1 MSRVTGFIEYLESHV
16 GDMYVW
22 GAQGQQV
29 DSMSDPYAWIERRET
44 SDVNYNRA
52 TYFMEKAEKRPLYA
66 FDCSGLIVHYISDIK
81 HWMKGDTNAQG
92 LYRMCGE
99 NRGYAGKT
107 PMCAGDLVFKYSES
121 SKKMVHVGVYV
132 DTMPDIPGVCVFMRD
147 MSHVGVYV
155 GDGYTIEAKG
165 RDDGVCKRKLS
176 DGSWTHWGRLALL
189 QQEEEKEEVKAR
201 KIITLTTPMMRGD
214 DIKALQTALN
224 SLGYNAGDP
233 DGIAGKNTIAAIRR
247 FAQDYANAGET
258 ELPEVLQATVS
269 VDGKIY
275 VGALKK

>member
-44 SDVNYNRA
+44 SDTNYNRA
-52 TYFMEKAEKRPLYA
+52 VKFMEKAEKRPLYA

-92 LYRMCGE
+92 LYRMCDE
-99 NRGYAGKT
+99 NRGYVGKPHMAGRPRIQVQRKQQ
-107 PMCAGDLVFKYSES
+107 E
-121 SKKMVHVGVYV
+121 MV
-132 DTMPDIPGVCVFMRD
+132 
-147 MSHVGVYV
+147 HVGVYV

-176 DGSWTHWGRLALL
+176 DGSWTHWGRLAML

-201 KIITLTTPMMRGD
+201 KIITLTSPMMRGD

-224 SLGYNAGDP
+224 ALGYDAGDP
-233 DGIAGKNTIAAIRR
+233 DGIAGKTPLRPYERLPGTQHGTDRATERVAGYRICGRQNLCRR
-247 FAQDYANAGET
+247 T
-258 ELPEVLQATVS
+258 
-269 VDGKIY
+269 
-275 VGALKK
+275 KK

>member
-44 SDVNYNRA
+44 SDTNYNRA
-52 TYFMEKAEKRPLYA
+52 VKFMEKAEKRPLYA
-66 FDCSGLIVHYISDIK
+66 FDCSGLIVHYISDIRR
-81 HWMKGDTNAQG
+81 WMKGDTTAQG

-99 NRGYAGKT
+99 NRGYVGKT
-107 PMCAGDLVFKYSES
+107 PIWPGDLVFKYSES
-121 SKKMVHVGVYV
+121 SKKMV
-132 DTMPDIPGVCVFMRD
+132 
-147 MSHVGVYV
+147 HVGVYV

-165 RDDGVCKRKLS
+165 RDDGVCKRLLS
-176 DGSWTHWGRLALL
+176 QGDWTHWGRLPLL
-189 QQEEEKEEVKAR
+189 QADDPEETEEKVAK
-201 KIITLTTPMMRGD
+201 KIELTSPMMRGE

-224 SLGYNAGDP
+224 ALGYDAGDP
-233 DGIAGKNTIAAIRR
+233 DGIAGKNTVAAIRA
-247 FAQDYANAGET
+247 FCQAHSMAPA
-258 ELPEVLQATVS
+258 ELPDVLQVSVS

-275 VGALKK
+275 VGTVKK

>member
-44 SDVNYNRA
+44 SDTNYNRA
-52 TYFMEKAEKRPLYA
+52 VKFMEKAEKRPLYA

-107 PMCAGDLVFKYSES
+107 PMCAGDLVFKYSENS
-121 SKKMVHVGVYV
+121 GKMV
-132 DTMPDIPGVCVFMRD
+132 
-147 MSHVGVYV
+147 HVGVYV

-165 RDDGVCKRKLS
+165 RDDGVCKRKLP
-176 DGSWTHWGRLALL
+176 DGNWTHWGRLALL

-224 SLGYNAGDP
+224 ALGYDAGDA

-247 FAQDYANAGET
+247 FAGDYTNAGET
-258 ELPEVLQATVS
+258 ELPELLQATVS

-275 VGALKK
+275 VGTLKK

>member
-1 MSRVTGFIEYLESHV
+1 MNRIDGFIAYLESHV

-22 GAQGQQV
+22 GAQGQRV
-29 DSMSDPYAWIERRET
+29 DTMSDPHAWIERRET
-44 SDVNYNRA
+44 SDTNYKRA
-52 TYFMEKAEKRPLYA
+52 VKFMEKAAKRPLYA
-66 FDCSGLIVHYISDIK
+66 FDCSGLIVHYISDTK

-107 PMCAGDLVFKYSES
+107 PMWAGDLVFKYSES
-121 SKKMVHVGVYV
+121 SKKMV
-132 DTMPDIPGVCVFMRD
+132 
-147 MSHVGVYV
+147 HVGVYV

-176 DGSWTHWGRLALL
+176 DGNWTHWGRLALL
-189 QQEEEKEEVKAR
+189 QEEDKEEVKAR
-201 KIITLTTPMMRGD
+201 KIIALTSPMMRGD

-224 SLGYNAGDP
+224 SLGYDAGDA

-247 FAQDYANAGET
+247 FAGDYANAGET
-258 ELPEVLQATVS
+258 ELPDVLQATVS

-275 VGALKK
+275 VGTLKK

>member
-52 TYFMEKAEKRPLYA
+52 VKFMEKAEKRPLYA

-81 HWMKGDTNAQG
+81 HWMKGDTSAQG
-92 LYRMCGE
+92 LYRMCDE
-99 NRGYAGKT
+99 NRGYVGKT
-107 PMCAGDLVFKYSES
+107 PIWPGDLVFKYSEN

-132 DTMPDIPGVCVFMRD
+132 G
-147 MSHVGVYV
+147 G
-155 GDGYTIEAKG
+155 GGYTIEAKG

-176 DGSWTHWGRLALL
+176 DGSWTHWGRLAML
-189 QQEEEKEEVKAR
+189 QQEEEKEVKVR
-201 KIITLTTPMMRGD
+201 KTITLTTPMMRGD

-224 SLGYNAGDP
+224 SLGYDAGDA
-233 DGIAGKNTIAAIRR
+233 DGIAGKNTIAAIQR
-247 FAQDYANAGET
+247 FAGDYAGET

-275 VGALKK
+275 VGTLKK

>member
-107 PMCAGDLVFKYSES
+107 PMLAGDLVFKYSES
-121 SKKMVHVGVYV
+121 SKKMV
-132 DTMPDIPGVCVFMRD
+132 
-147 MSHVGVYV
+147 HVGVYV

-176 DGSWTHWGRLALL
+176 DGNWTHWGRLPLL
-189 QQEEEKEEVKAR
+189 QADDPEETEEKVAK
-201 KIITLTTPMMRGD
+201 KIELTSPMMRGE

-224 SLGYNAGDP
+224 ALGYDAGDA
-233 DGIAGKNTIAAIRR
+233 DGIAGKNTIAAIQR
-247 FAQDYANAGET
+247 FAGDYANAGET

-275 VGALKK
+275 VGTLKK

>member
-1 MSRVTGFIEYLESHV
+1 MNRIDGFIAYLESHV

-44 SDVNYNRA
+44 SDTNYNRA
-52 TYFMEKAEKRPLYA
+52 VKFMEKAEKRPLYA

-81 HWMKGDTNAQG
+81 HWMKGDTSAHG
-92 LYRMCGE
+92 LYGMCRD
-99 NRGYAGKT
+99 NRGYFGMAEMR
-107 PMCAGDLVFKYSES
+107 PGDLLFIEGAKNGQ
-121 SKKMVHVGVYV
+121 KAMV
-132 DTMPDIPGVCVFMRD
+132 
-147 MSHVGVYV
+147 HVGVYV

-165 RDDGVCKRKLS
+165 RDDGVCKRLLS
-176 DGSWTHWGRLALL
+176 QGDWTHWGRLPLL
-189 QQEEEKEEVKAR
+189 QADDPEETEEKVAK
-201 KIITLTTPMMRGD
+201 KIELTSPMMRGE

-224 SLGYNAGDP
+224 ALGYDAGDA
-233 DGIAGKNTIAAIRR
+233 DGIAGKNTIAAIQR
-247 FAQDYANAGET
+247 FAGDYANAGET

-275 VGALKK
+275 VGTLKK

>member
-44 SDVNYNRA
+44 SDTNYNRA
-52 TYFMEKAEKRPLYA
+52 VKFMEKAEKRPLYA

-132 DTMPDIPGVCVFMRD
+132 
-147 MSHVGVYV
+147 

-176 DGSWTHWGRLALL
+176 DGNWTHWGRLAMLR
-189 QQEEEKEEVKAR
+189 QEEEKEEVKVR
-201 KIITLTTPMMRGD
+201 KTITLTTPMMRGD

-224 SLGYNAGDP
+224 ALGYNAGDA
-233 DGIAGKNTIAAIRR
+233 DGIAGKNTIAAIQR
-247 FAQDYANAGET
+247 FAGDYANAGEK
-258 ELPEVLQATVS
+258 EPPEVLQATVS

-275 VGALKK
+275 VGTLKK

>member
-44 SDVNYNRA
+44 SDTNYNRA
-52 TYFMEKAEKRPLYA
+52 VKFMEKAEKRPLYA

-92 LYRMCGE
+92 LYRMCSE
-99 NRGYAGKT
+99 NRGYVGKT
-107 PMCAGDLVFKYSES
+107 PIWPGDLVFKYSES

-132 DTMPDIPGVCVFMRD
+132 G
-147 MSHVGVYV
+147 G
-155 GDGYTIEAKG
+155 GGYTIEAKG
-165 RDDGVCKRKLS
+165 RDDGVCKRLLS
-176 DGSWTHWGRLALL
+176 QGDWTHWGRLPLL
-189 QQEEEKEEVKAR
+189 QADDPEETEEKVAK
-201 KIITLTTPMMRGD
+201 KIELTTPMMRGD

-224 SLGYNAGDP
+224 ALGYDAGDA
-233 DGIAGKNTIAAIRR
+233 DGIAGKNTIAAIRA
-247 FAQDYANAGET
+247 FCQAHSIAPT
-258 ELPEVLQATVS
+258 ELPNVLQVSVS

-275 VGALKK
+275 VGTAKR

>member
-1 MSRVTGFIEYLESHV
+1 MSRIDGFIAYLESHV

-44 SDVNYNRA
+44 SDTNYNRA
-52 TYFMEKAEKRPLYA
+52 VKFMEKAEKRPLYA

-99 NRGYAGKT
+99 NRGYVGKT
-107 PMCAGDLVFKYSES
+107 PIWPGDLVFKYSES

-132 DTMPDIPGVCVFMRD
+132 G
-147 MSHVGVYV
+147 G
-155 GDGYTIEAKG
+155 GGYTIEAKG

-176 DGSWTHWGRLALL
+176 DGNWTHWGRLALL
-189 QQEEEKEEVKAR
+189 QQEEEKEEVKAQ

-233 DGIAGKNTIAAIRR
+233 DGIAGKNTIAAIQR
-247 FAQDYANAGET
+247 FAGDYANAGEK

-275 VGALKK
+275 VGTLKK